1 MPPEGTLHLTGRYA
15 TMGASDVPNDFGQ
28 LIENN
33 YQRIYGVIYRF
44 LGDQHE
50 AEHLTQDTFIN
61 AFRARDGF
69 RGESQA
75 YTWLYRIAINLTKN
89 RLEQLKRRAYSLD
102 AEDDKG
108 EESWEENMEENAL
121 LPDRLAETA
130 ELGRV
135 VGAAVLAL
143 RAEYRE
149 VVILRDYEN
158 LSYEEIGSVLGCSL
172 QTVKSRLFRAR
183 AVLRRRLAPY
193 LEE

>member
-1 MPPEGTLHLTGRYA
+1 MS
-15 TMGASDVPNDFGQ
+15 ASDVPDDFGQ

-50 AEHLTQDTFIN
+50 AEDLTQDTFIN

-69 RGESQA
+69 RGDSQA

-102 AEDDKG
+102 TEEDKG
-108 EESWEENMEENAL
+108 EEGWEENREEAAL

-135 VGAAVLAL
+135 VGKAVLAL
-143 RAEYRE
+143 RPEYRE
-149 VVILRDYEN
+149 VVILRDYES
-158 LSYEEIGSVLGCSL
+158 LSYEEIAQILGCSL

-193 LEE
+193 VEE